1 MPVSTP
7 LDILPVWALCVL
19 LACAVL
25 VVHECGFRAGRF
37 RGRHAAKES
46 ESSVGGIVGAELGL
60 LALLLAFSF
69 GIVASRFDLRRQV
82 LLDEANAIGTTYL
95 RTAML
100 DESQRGP
107 VRRLLRDYVDVRLTA
122 AGGTNVEGALRQSE
136 QIHASLWNAAVT
148 AAAQDPRSVPTG
160 LFVQSLNELIDLHAK
175 RVFASLR
182 NRMPPAFWVALFS
195 VALLSFLAMGY
206 HEGLTRATR
215 SPAVAV
221 VTLTFV
227 VVLWLI
233 VDLDR
238 PGEGFLRVSQAPMID
253 VRNMM
258 DADP

>member
-107 VRRLLRDYVDVRLTA
+107 VRRLLREKGLAIYLDP
-122 AGGTNVEGALRQSE
+122 RQAT
-136 QIHASLWNAAVT
+136 HL
-148 AAAQDPRSVPTG
+148 AAAR
-160 LFVQSLNELIDLHAK
+160 
-175 RVFASLR
+175 R
-182 NRMPPAFWVALFS
+182 
-195 VALLSFLAMGY
+195 LAERLGN
-206 HEGLTRATR
+206 GA
-215 SPAVAV
+215 
-221 VTLTFV
+221 
-227 VVLWLI
+227 
-233 VDLDR
+233 
-238 PGEGFLRVSQAPMID
+238 
-253 VRNMM
+253 
-258 DADP
+258 